1 MGKIKPYQNLSIVI
15 SFSILLI
22 CITLSW
28 FNGEILKNIS
38 LGLLFFWILSLKST
52 KNNINTAMS
61 ELEYLRDR
69 SLLIID
75 FILNKNVG
83 NPMMQQFKSVIQE
96 TYVKSNLKGL
106 KILSLDMN
114 AWAKGLPQKDIK
126 ELELLLTDKFG
137 ENLSGDKIT
146 HTVIKQV
153 LKKGKI
159 ENEEK
164 YRVVYEHLEDICA
177 TDPFYENILELETL
191 LKAYQNR

>member
-1 MGKIKPYQNLSIVI
+1 M
-15 SFSILLI
+15 
-22 CITLSW
+22 
-28 FNGEILKNIS
+28 
-38 LGLLFFWILSLKST
+38 
-52 KNNINTAMS
+52 KNNTNTAMN

-83 NPMMQQFKSVIQE
+83 DSMMQQFKSVIQE
-96 TYVKSNLKGL
+96 TYAKGNLKGL
-106 KILSLDMN
+106 KTLSRDMN

-126 ELELLLTDKFG
+126 ELELLLSEKFG

-159 ENEEK
+159 ENGES
-164 YRVVYEHLEDICA
+164 YRVIYEYLQDISA
-177 TDPFYENILELETL
+177 TDPFYENIVELENL
-191 LKAYQNR
+191 LETYQK

>member
-1 MGKIKPYQNLSIVI
+1 M
-15 SFSILLI
+15 
-22 CITLSW
+22 
-28 FNGEILKNIS
+28 
-38 LGLLFFWILSLKST
+38 
-52 KNNINTAMS
+52 KNNTNTEMS

-83 NPMMQQFKSVIQE
+83 DSMMQQFKSVIQE
-96 TYVKSNLKGL
+96 TYVKGNLKGL
-106 KILSLDMN
+106 KTLSRDMN

-126 ELELLLTDKFG
+126 ELELLLAEKFG

-159 ENEEK
+159 ENQEN
-164 YRVVYEHLEDICA
+164 YRVVYEYLQDISA
-177 TDPFYENILELETL
+177 TDPFYENMVELETL
-191 LKAYQNR
+191 LETYQK

>member
-1 MGKIKPYQNLSIVI
+1 
-15 SFSILLI
+15 
-22 CITLSW
+22 
-28 FNGEILKNIS
+28 
-38 LGLLFFWILSLKST
+38 
-52 KNNINTAMS
+52 MS

-83 NPMMQQFKSVIQE
+83 DSMMQQFKSVIQE
-96 TYVKSNLKGL
+96 TYVKGNLKGL
-106 KILSLDMN
+106 KTLSRDMN

-126 ELELLLTDKFG
+126 ELELLLAEKFG

-159 ENEEK
+159 ENQEN
-164 YRVVYEHLEDICA
+164 YRVVYEYLQDISA
-177 TDPFYENILELETL
+177 TDPFYENMVELETL
-191 LKAYQNR
+191 LETYQK

>member
-1 MGKIKPYQNLSIVI
+1 MKK
-15 SFSILLI
+15 
-22 CITLSW
+22 
-28 FNGEILKNIS
+28 
-38 LGLLFFWILSLKST
+38 
-52 KNNINTAMS
+52 NINTAMS

-83 NPMMQQFKSVIQE
+83 DPMMQQFKTVIQD
-96 TYVKSNLKGL
+96 TYAKSNLKGL
-106 KILSLDMN
+106 KTLSRDMN

-126 ELELLLTDKFG
+126 ELELLLAEKFG

-159 ENEEK
+159 ESEEN
-164 YRVVYEHLEDICA
+164 YRVVYEYLQDISA
-177 TDPFYENILELETL
+177 TDPFYGNSIELETL
-191 LKAYQNR
+191 LETYQK

>member
-1 MGKIKPYQNLSIVI
+1 
-15 SFSILLI
+15 
-22 CITLSW
+22 
-28 FNGEILKNIS
+28 
-38 LGLLFFWILSLKST
+38 
-52 KNNINTAMS
+52 MS

-83 NPMMQQFKSVIQE
+83 DSMMQQFKSVIQE
-96 TYVKSNLKGL
+96 TYVKGNLKGL
-106 KILSLDMN
+106 KTLSRDMN

-126 ELELLLTDKFG
+126 ELELLLAEKFG

-159 ENEEK
+159 ETQEN
-164 YRVVYEHLEDICA
+164 YRVVYEYLQDISA
-177 TDPFYENILELETL
+177 TDPFYENIVELETL
-191 LKAYQNR
+191 LETYQK

>member
-1 MGKIKPYQNLSIVI
+1 M
-15 SFSILLI
+15 
-22 CITLSW
+22 
-28 FNGEILKNIS
+28 
-38 LGLLFFWILSLKST
+38 
-52 KNNINTAMS
+52 KNNTNTAMS

-83 NPMMQQFKSVIQE
+83 DSMMQQFKSVIQE
-96 TYVKSNLKGL
+96 TYVKGNLKGL
-106 KILSLDMN
+106 KTLSRDMN

-126 ELELLLTDKFG
+126 ELELLLAEKFG

-159 ENEEK
+159 ETQEN
-164 YRVVYEHLEDICA
+164 YRVVYEYLQDISA
-177 TDPFYENILELETL
+177 TDPFYENIVELETL
-191 LKAYQNR
+191 LETYQK